1 MIKLIQKETYAINRI
16 ELRHLLLS
24 LGSSEKSI
32 ARLLNNMEK
41 MHRHVNIL
49 SFVAMLEK
57 MNITQEKIVNVFR
70 RFGLDDVIIHNILNS
85 VDEERIL
92 AETGRLYTISFK

>member
-1 MIKLIQKETYAINRI
+1 MIKLIQKETYSINRI
-16 ELRHLLLS
+16 ELRHLLIS
-24 LGSSEKSI
+24 LGTSEKSI
-32 ARLLNNMEK
+32 ARLLSNMEK
-41 MHRHVNIL
+41 MHRHVNII

-57 MNITQEKIVNVFR
+57 MNIKQEKMVNIFR
-70 RFGLDDVIIHNILNS
+70 RFGLDDVIIHNILNA

>member
-1 MIKLIQKETYAINRI
+1 MGEQETYSINRI

-24 LGSSEKSI
+24 LGANEKNI
-32 ARLLNNMEK
+32 AILLNNMEK
-41 MHRHVNIL
+41 MHRHVNII

-57 MNITQEKIVNVFR
+57 INIPREKMINIFR
-70 RFGLDDVIIHNILNS
+70 RFGLDDVVIKNILNA

-92 AETGRLYTISFK
+92 AETGRLYSISLK